1 MVIINKPMLAT
12 EQINLLKKELKYKTS
27 RSGGK
32 GGQNVNKVET
42 KVEVSFDI
50 LHSTVLTDTQKEMV
64 LAKLKSKITEEGLLK
79 LSEDAHRSQLANKEA
94 VVERLIKLIQSAFI
108 VPKKRKPTK
117 PTKSSKVKRGEN
129 KKKRSELKASRKKLF

>member
-1 MVIINKPMLAT
+1 MLAT
-12 EQINLLKKELKYKTS
+12 EHINLLKKELVYKTS

-42 KVEVSFDI
+42 KVEVS
-50 LHSTVLTDTQKEMV
+50 LEVVNSTVLTETQKQMV
-64 LAKLKSKITEEGLLK
+64 LAKLKSKLTDEGCLK
-79 LSEDAHRSQLANKEA
+79 LTEDAHRSQLANKEA

-108 VPKKRKPTK
+108 IPKKRKPTK
-117 PTKSSKVKRGEN
+117 PTKASKVKRGES

>member
-1 MVIINKPMLAT
+1 M
-12 EQINLLKKELKYKTS
+12 
-27 RSGGK
+27 
-32 GGQNVNKVET
+32 
-42 KVEVSFDI
+42 EVSFDI
-50 LHSTVLTDTQKEMV
+50 LHSIVLTDTQKDMV

>member
-50 LHSTVLTDTQKEMV
+50 LHSIVLTDTQKDMV